1 MQKKAV
7 RIVPLLLFGFF
18 VLVPCRAS
26 LAGAPKERVHAMLE
40 KVMAIQTDPSLQD
53 EVGRD
58 RRRAAIQEVILG
70 NFNFEA
76 MAREALGEQ
85 WDKLDGPARS
95 EFESIFQDLFGD
107 SYTRLVL
114 NFLKREKIL
123 YTREDIDGKTA
134 LVETTIYRT
143 NEEIPVQ
150 YSLSSVKGGWLVRDV
165 KIDGVSIVENY
176 RRSFARVIQ
185 LQSYESLL
193 QKMRLQRRAI
203 ESKS

>member
-1 MQKKAV
+1 MRNKI
-7 RIVPLLLFGFF
+7 IVPVLLLC
-18 VLVPCRAS
+18 LILAPCGVSFA
-26 LAGAPKERVHAMLE
+26 AAPKDLVHAMLE

-53 EVGRD
+53 AAGRD
-58 RRRAAIQEVILG
+58 RRRAAIQEVILE

-76 MAREALGEQ
+76 MAREALGDQ
-85 WDKLDGPARS
+85 WEKLDSAGRG
-95 EFESIFQDLFGD
+95 EFRSIFQDLFGD

-123 YTREDIDGKTA
+123 FTREDIDGKRA
-134 LVETTIYRT
+134 VVDTTIYRT

-150 YSLSSVKGGWLVRDV
+150 YLLSPVKGGWLVRDV

-176 RRSFARVIQ
+176 RKSFARVIQ

-193 QKMRLQRRAI
+193 QKMRLQRQAI
-203 ESKS
+203 GTQS

>member
-1 MQKKAV
+1 MRNKV
-7 RIVPLLLFGFF
+7 IRTVPLLLLGLFA
-18 VLVPCRAS
+18 LVPCRAS
-26 LAGAPKERVHAMLE
+26 LAGSPKDLVHAMLE
-40 KVMAIQTDPSLQD
+40 KVMKIQTDPSLQD
-53 EVGRD
+53 EAGRD
-58 RRRAAIQEVILG
+58 RRRAAIQEVILK

-76 MAREALGEQ
+76 MAREALGDQ
-85 WDKLDGPARS
+85 WGKLDGPARD
-95 EFESIFQDLFGD
+95 EFKGIFQDLFGD

-123 YTREDIDGKTA
+123 YTRENVVGKTA
-134 LVETTIYRT
+134 VVDTTIYRT

-185 LQSYESLL
+185 LQSYDSLL
-193 QKMRLQRRAI
+193 QKMRLQRQAI
-203 ESKS
+203 ETKS